1 MLLFFWKKRS
11 SDKGNYPLRGV
22 IHPDLFLFNLRNR
35 YMKKIIALLMSAL
48 FASAAFAATPAME
61 KPVSQADSE
70 SLVITNG
77 SNNTVED
84 EKTADDAPLAA
95 DAAGAQDDDD

>member
-1 MLLFFWKKRS
+1 
-11 SDKGNYPLRGV
+11 
-22 IHPDLFLFNLRNR
+22 
-35 YMKKIIALLMSAL
+35 MKKIIALLMSAL
-48 FASAAFAATPAME
+48 FASAAFAAAPAME
-61 KPVSQADSE
+61 KPASQADSE

>member
-1 MLLFFWKKRS
+1 
-11 SDKGNYPLRGV
+11 
-22 IHPDLFLFNLRNR
+22 
-35 YMKKIIALLMSAL
+35 
-48 FASAAFAATPAME
+48 ME